1 MDRLPLRLARR
12 ALLVA
17 AVAAAL
23 PLLTLRVA
31 AAEPATAAAEALV
44 RDLAEGAWNL
54 LHRTDLDQ
62 RQRLDQLV
70 ELLEAKTDV
79 PLLSRLALG
88 RHWQRLSA
96 PQQARY
102 EQLFGQVVMG
112 SLARRLD
119 QYVSGAGGTLDD
131 HLRFVAS
138 QPVGK
143 DDVLVR
149 TKVSTQQGD
158 VVDVDWRLRGR
169 EQPVIL
175 DLVIEGASL
184 LVTQRSEFAT
194 VIERSDVDGLL
205 AELSARAGAGSADS

>member
-12 ALLVA
+12 ALLA
-17 AVAAAL
+17 SATAVV
-23 PLLTLRVA
+23 LTLLAVRA
-31 AAEPATAAAEALV
+31 GHAEPATAAADALV
-44 RDLAEGAWNL
+44 RDLAERTWTL

-62 RQRLDQLV
+62 HQRLDQLV
-70 ELLEAKTDV
+70 ALLEAKTDV

-88 RHWQRLSA
+88 RHWQRLGVQ
-96 PQQARY
+96 QQARY
-102 EQLFGQVVMG
+102 EELFGQVVMG

-119 QYVSGAGGTLDD
+119 QYVSGTGGTLDD
-131 HLRFVAS
+131 HLQFVGS

-149 TKVSTQQGD
+149 TRVRTQQGN

-169 EQPVIL
+169 ERPVIL

-205 AELSARAGAGSADS
+205 AELSARAGSADS

>member
-12 ALLVA
+12 ALLA
-17 AVAAAL
+17 MAMAAL
-23 PLLTLRVA
+23 VALTVRVGH
-31 AAEPATAAAEALV
+31 AEPATAAADRLV
-44 RDLAEGAWNL
+44 RDLAERTWSL
-54 LHRTDLDQ
+54 LQRSDLDR
-62 RQRLDQLV
+62 RQRLDELV
-70 ELLEAKTDV
+70 GLLEAHTDV

-96 PQQARY
+96 PQQDRY

-112 SLARRLD
+112 TLARRLD
-119 QYVSGAGGTLDD
+119 QYVSGAAGTVDE
-131 HLRFVAS
+131 HLRFVTS

-149 TKVSTQQGD
+149 TKVRTQQGD
-158 VVDVDWRLRGR
+158 VVNVDWRLRGR

-205 AELSARAGAGSADS
+205 AELSARAGSADS

>member
-1 MDRLPLRLARR
+1 MDRLSLRLGRR
-12 ALLVA
+12 ALLA
-17 AVAAAL
+17 MAVAVAL
-23 PLLTLRVA
+23 PLLPARA
-31 AAEPATAAAEALV
+31 ADAEPTTAAAETLV
-44 RDLAEGAWNL
+44 RDLAEGAWSL
-54 LHRTDLDQ
+54 LHRADLD
-62 RQRLDQLV
+62 RGERLEELI

-79 PLLSRLALG
+79 ALLSRLALG

-96 PQQARY
+96 QQQDRY
-102 EQLFGQVVMG
+102 EQLFSEVVMG

-119 QYVSGAGGTLDD
+119 QYVSGAAGTVDE
-131 HLRFVAS
+131 HLQFLTS

-149 TKVSTQQGD
+149 TRVRTQQGD

-169 EQPVIL
+169 DQPVVL

-184 LVTQRSEFAT
+184 LLTQRSEFAT

-205 AELSARAGAGSADS
+205 AELSARAGSADS

>member
-1 MDRLPLRLARR
+1 MNRLPLRLGRR
-12 ALLVA
+12 ALLA
-17 AVAAAL
+17 MAVAAAL
-23 PLLTLRVA
+23 PLLTARA
-31 AAEPATAAAEALV
+31 ADAEPATAAAETLV
-44 RDLAEGAWNL
+44 RDLAEGAWTL
-54 LHRTDLDQ
+54 LHRADLD
-62 RQRLDQLV
+62 RGQRLEELV

-79 PLLSRLALG
+79 PLLGRLALG
-88 RHWQRLSA
+88 RHWQRLS
-96 PQQARY
+96 PQQQDRY
-102 EQLFGQVVMG
+102 EQLFSEVVMG

-119 QYVSGAGGTLDD
+119 QYVSGAAGTVDEHMQFLT
-131 HLRFVAS
+131 S

-149 TKVSTQQGD
+149 TRVRTQQGD
-158 VVDVDWRLRGR
+158 VVNVDWRLRGR

-205 AELSARAGAGSADS
+205 AELSARAGSADS

>member
-1 MDRLPLRLARR
+1 VM
-12 ALLVA
+12 
-17 AVAAAL
+17 AVTAAL
-23 PLLTLRVA
+23 PLLAVRA
-31 AAEPATAAAEALV
+31 GSAEPATAAAEALV
-44 RDLAEGAWNL
+44 RDLAEDTWTL
-54 LHRTDLDQ
+54 LHRTDLEQ
-62 RQRLDQLV
+62 QQRLGRLV
-70 ELLEAKTDV
+70 ELLAAKTDV
-79 PLLSRLALG
+79 PLLGRLALG

-96 PQQARY
+96 PQQERY
-102 EQLFGQVVMG
+102 EQLFSDVVMG

-119 QYVSGAGGTLDD
+119 QYVSGAAGTVDD
-131 HLRFVAS
+131 YLQFVTS

-149 TKVSTQQGD
+149 TRVRTQQGD
-158 VVDVDWRLRGR
+158 LVDVDWRLRGR

-205 AELSARAGAGSADS
+205 AELSARAGSADS